1 MYDLYILYSERI
13 DQYYIGHT
21 KDVEDRLERH
31 NAGKS
36 ISTKKGLPWELKASF
51 SFDNR
56 SEAMK
61 AEKWVKSMK
70 SRRVI
75 EKLISGCLDLE
86 EIIVR

>member
-21 KDVEDRLERH
+21 KDIEDRLERH

-36 ISTKKGLPWELKASF
+36 ISTKKGLPWELKASI